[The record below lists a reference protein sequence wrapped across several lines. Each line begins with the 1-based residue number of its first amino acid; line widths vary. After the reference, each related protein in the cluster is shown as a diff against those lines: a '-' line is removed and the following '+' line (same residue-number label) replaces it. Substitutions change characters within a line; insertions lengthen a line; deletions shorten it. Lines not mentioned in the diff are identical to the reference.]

1 MSRRQSG
8 RLPMIFA
15 AHVLIMSGLVLC
27 FALPA
32 NAATYSNYESYSPSK
47 RQIDAQIS
55 TTLRRCIATSG
66 GVTDTMDECL
76 ATEYSRIYKRFMISY
91 NDILKRISPKSA
103 KDELVASHA
112 LWITRRKDAYK
123 AEIER
128 LGGGSAGSLA
138 AFNRDLRE
146 LIRRYLWLQQYRH

>member
-15 AHVLIMSGLVLC
+15 AHALIMSGFALC

-32 NAATYSNYESYSPSK
+32 NAAPYSNYDNYSPSK
-47 RQIDAQIS
+47 RQIEAQIS
-55 TTLRRCIATSG
+55 PTLRRCIATSG
-66 GVTDTMDECL
+66 GVTEAMDECL
-76 ATEYSRIYKRFMISY
+76 ATEHSRIYKRFMISY
-91 NDILKRISPKSA
+91 DDILKRVSPKSA
-103 KDELVASHA
+103 KDELAASHA
-112 LWITRRKDAYK
+112 LWITSRKNAYNI
-123 AEIER
+123 EMER

-146 LIRRYLWLQQYRH
+146 LIRRYLWLQQYRR

>member
-15 AHVLIMSGLVLC
+15 AHVLIMSGFVLC

-32 NAATYSNYESYSPSK
+32 NAAPYSNYDNYSPSK

-55 TTLRRCIATSG
+55 PTLRRCIAASG
-66 GVTDTMDECL
+66 GVTETMDECL
-76 ATEYSRIYKRFMISY
+76 ATEHSRIYKKFMIAY
-91 NDILKRISPKSA
+91 DDALKRISPKSA
-103 KDELVASHA
+103 KDELVVSHA
-112 LWITRRKDAYK
+112 LWITSRKNPYNN
-123 AEIER
+123 EMER

-138 AFNRDLRE
+138 TFNRDLRE